1 MRKTNKHV
9 ELALGVHHAHL
20 QLYER
25 GKRWDTMKLLT
36 PSSSRRLVRSRVFQW
51 NLPTYFRSC
60 LVLSTPQLAV
70 SLSSLTGT
78 KSFKE
83 SEQLSECEL
92 LSDFKNTVLK
102 IKANKQK
109 ELVTNKK
116 IAETMDEMD
125 IKQKYSLLGRIHQHI
140 ELYCLWWCGLKC
152 LASLLCWWL
161 ETCCWLW
168 KEPNALYWILFWFL
182 NCTHDCGHQLL

>member
-1 MRKTNKHV
+1 
-9 ELALGVHHAHL
+9 
-20 QLYER
+20 
-25 GKRWDTMKLLT
+25 MKLLT

-51 NLPTYFRSC
+51 NLPTCFRSC

-140 ELYCLWWCGLKC
+140 EFYCLW
-152 LASLLCWWL
+152 
-161 ETCCWLW
+161 
-168 KEPNALYWILFWFL
+168 
-182 NCTHDCGHQLL
+182 